1 MAQINVDTGAGAR
14 KTRLPDEIE
23 RQLSGR
29 IVWMLDHN
37 VPVAWE
43 HVKLAAN
50 ALAAIVDHQSTFA
63 TFVCPQSVLCFDI
76 AIKNEHSYFAVSK
89 GRMDTVAAHS
99 NTSQHQQ
106 QHERQDT
113 ATSDESATQ

>member
-1 MAQINVDTGAGAR
+1 MVAIDCSSASGCTPVALSTDCPVCVCHCCFALAQINVDTGAGAR

-23 RQLSGR
+23 RQLLGR

-50 ALAAIVDHQSTFA
+50 ALAAIVDHQVLKAFA
-63 TFVCPQSVLCFDI
+63 RCYCNSRD
-76 AIKNEHSYFAVSK
+76 
-89 GRMDTVAAHS
+89 
-99 NTSQHQQ
+99 
-106 QHERQDT
+106 
-113 ATSDESATQ
+113 